1 MPKPP
6 TDEEAL
12 ERLDKRLDALA
23 ARTTRKGGTGFSD
36 EASGA
41 GYRLVAEL
49 VSGVLGGLGLGWL
62 VDRYA
67 GTSPFGMISGLLLGT
82 IAAVYLVVKAASRM
96 SDRARDVA
104 PGKPVPFD
112 EDDDA

>member
-12 ERLDKRLDALA
+12 ERLDKRLDALT
-23 ARTTRKGGTGFSD
+23 ARTTRKRASGYSE

-41 GYRLVAEL
+41 GYKLVAEL

-67 GTSPFGMISGLLLGT
+67 GTSPFGLIIGLLLGT
-82 IAAVYLVVKAASRM
+82 TAAIYLVVKAASRM

-104 PGKPVPFD
+104 PGRPVPFD
-112 EDDDA
+112 DEDDA

>member
-12 ERLDKRLDALA
+12 ERLDKRLDAFS
-23 ARTTRKGGTGFSD
+23 ARTKRRGGPGLSG

-41 GYRLVAEL
+41 GYKLVAEL
-49 VSGVLGGLGLGWL
+49 VSGVLGGLGLGWV
-62 VDRYA
+62 VDQYA
-67 GTSPFGMISGLLLGT
+67 KTTPFGMIIGLLLGT
-82 IAAVYLVVKAASRM
+82 IAAIYLVVKAASRM

-112 EDDDA
+112 DEDDA

>member
-12 ERLDKRLDALA
+12 ERLNKRLEALT
-23 ARTTRKGGTGFSD
+23 ARTARKGAGFSA

-49 VSGVLGGLGLGWL
+49 VGGVLGGLGLGYT
-62 VDRYA
+62 VDYFA
-67 GTSPFGMISGLLLGT
+67 HTAPFGMVTGLLLGT
-82 IAAVYLVVKAASRM
+82 VGAVYLVVKAASRM
-96 SDRARDVA
+96 SDQARDSA
-104 PGKPVPFD
+104 PGRAVPFD
-112 EDDDA
+112 DEDDA

>member
-12 ERLDKRLDALA
+12 ERLDKRLEALT
-23 ARTTRKGGTGFSD
+23 ARTKRKGTGFSD

-49 VSGVLGGLGLGWL
+49 VSGILGGLGLGWL

-67 GTSPFGMISGLLLGT
+67 GTTPFGMVAGLLLGT
-82 IAAVYLVVKAASRM
+82 IASVYLVVKAASRM
-96 SDRARDVA
+96 SDQASKAA
-104 PGKPVPFD
+104 PGRPVPFDD

>member
-12 ERLDKRLDALA
+12 ERLNKRLDALS
-23 ARTTRKGGTGFSD
+23 ARTTRKRSGYSE

-41 GYRLVAEL
+41 GYKLVAEL

-62 VDRYA
+62 VDHYA
-67 GTSPFGMISGLLLGT
+67 GTSPFGLIVGLLLGT
-82 IAAVYLVVKAASRM
+82 IAAIYLVVKTASRM
-96 SDRARDVA
+96 SDRSRGPAAER
-104 PGKPVPFD
+104 PVPFD
-112 EDDDA
+112 DEDDA